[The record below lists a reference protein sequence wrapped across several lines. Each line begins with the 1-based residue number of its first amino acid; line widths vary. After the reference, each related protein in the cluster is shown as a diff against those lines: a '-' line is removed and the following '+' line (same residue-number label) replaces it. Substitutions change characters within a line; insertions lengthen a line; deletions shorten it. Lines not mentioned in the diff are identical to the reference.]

1 MTRLIYADEAIKRIT
16 AEYNK
21 REAYKTGGLKL
32 AWIEQ
37 AISGTPTVEPTLYGY
52 KVEHLALIARVMQK
66 DGVTPEEAVQ
76 IFKSVQTIA
85 LKVINEIDDAVKRA
99 FEQAMETGNGEDGQ
113 RRKEE

>member
-37 AISGTPTVEPTLYGY
+37 AISGTPTV
-52 KVEHLALIARVMQK
+52 
-66 DGVTPEEAVQ
+66 
-76 IFKSVQTIA
+76 
-85 LKVINEIDDAVKRA
+85 DAVPVRQVRHGRWTCVSIDRYVCSVCGCEPWYGGSIRTLNYCPYCGA
-99 FEQAMETGNGEDGQ
+99 RMDEEREEQ
-113 RRKEE
+113 